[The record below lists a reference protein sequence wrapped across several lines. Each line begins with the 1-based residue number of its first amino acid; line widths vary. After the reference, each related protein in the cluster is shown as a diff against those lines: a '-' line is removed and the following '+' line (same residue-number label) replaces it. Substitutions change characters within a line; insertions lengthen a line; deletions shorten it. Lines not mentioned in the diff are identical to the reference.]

1 MKYEELEC
9 INEYGN
15 LVRKYDVESMG
26 VHPSVKPT
34 QEKVYSHSIWDDS
47 PSIVDAYRLND
58 ILVDLAKAGWEY
70 KSTYWRGGSMG
81 DAHQV
86 FCFINYEY

>member
-15 LVRKYDVESMG
+15 LVGRYDVESMG
-26 VHPSVKPT
+26 AHPSSKPI
-34 QEKVYSHSIWDDS
+34 QETVHSHSIWDDS
-47 PSIVDAYRLND
+47 SRVVEAYRLDD

-70 KSTYWRGGSMG
+70 KSTYWRGGSAG
-81 DAHQV
+81 DAHKV